1 MGGMERLLEVMR
13 RLRGPGGCPW
23 DRAQTHE
30 SLVPYLLE
38 EASEAADALLQ
49 GDPRAMAEELGDVLL
64 QVAFH
69 SVIAEEEGR
78 FTYGD
83 VERAIV
89 EKLVRRHPHVFK
101 ARLGVTGEATARTP
115 EEVKARWEDLKAQE
129 GKREDPCG
137 LPKGLPTL
145 LRAYELQRK
154 GIDPGSEE
162 GLRKALEA
170 GDLEEALWHL
180 VGLFAKR
187 GQDPESA
194 LRRRSLRACR
204 QG

>member
-1 MGGMERLLEVMR
+1 MERLLEVVR

-38 EASEAADALLQ
+38 EASEAADALLKGNPQ
-49 GDPRAMAEELGDVLL
+49 EMAEELGDVLL

-83 VERAIV
+83 VEAAIV
-89 EKLVRRHPHVFK
+89 EKLIRRHPHVF
-101 ARLGVTGEATARTP
+101 GEATAKTP
-115 EEVKARWEDLKAQE
+115 EEVKARWEDLKAME
-129 GKREDPCG
+129 GKKEDPCG

-180 VGLFAKR
+180 VGLFAAK
-187 GQDPESA
+187 GMDPESA
-194 LRRRSLRACR
+194 LRKRSLKACR

>member
-1 MGGMERLLEVMR
+1 MERLLEVMR

-38 EASEAADALLQ
+38 EASEAADALLK
-49 GDPRAMAEELGDVLL
+49 GNPKEMAEELGDVLL

-78 FTYGD
+78 FSYAD
-83 VERAIV
+83 VEGAIV
-89 EKLVRRHPHVFK
+89 EKLIRRHPHVF
-101 ARLGVTGEATARTP
+101 GEAKANTP

-137 LPKGLPTL
+137 LPQHLPTL
-145 LRAYELQRK
+145 LRAYELQKK
-154 GIDPGSEE
+154 GVDPGSEE
-162 GLRKALEA
+162 GLKRALEE
-170 GDLEEALWHL
+170 GDLEEALWNL
-180 VGLFAKR
+180 VGLFAKK
-187 GQDPESA
+187 GLDPETA
-194 LRRRSLRACR
+194 LRRRSLKACQR
-204 QG
+204 